1 MPNTSHLF
9 VLLLFAFFTIVVQ
22 TFALE
27 DLYKICLTCTY
38 RDEPV
43 CGKNGV
49 SWLTLE
55 DVSTVDALNWK
66 IKKMIFQDSFVLFH
80 IQTFFSSNSGK
91 LFIRQ
96 LVFQLF
102 PLHTFLRGAVR
113 LSRTPASTCCCKFC
127 HPFRTVAPTVWCKR
141 SLHHGQV
148 DFQ

>member
-49 SWLTLE
+49 TYANDCAMRCLGVELAH
-55 DVSTVDALNWK
+55 VGRC
-66 IKKMIFQDSFVLFH
+66 QY
-80 IQTFFSSNSGK
+80 G
-91 LFIRQ
+91 
-96 LVFQLF
+96 
-102 PLHTFLRGAVR
+102 
-113 LSRTPASTCCCKFC
+113 
-127 HPFRTVAPTVWCKR
+127 
-141 SLHHGQV
+141 
-148 DFQ
+148 